1 MFLLAG
7 MVMVGLITGVTEAN
21 YFPTV
26 RIAAFTPLKLLFLI
40 AYTGLGLMPVIVDGW
55 EDLRWKRIQSAVEF
69 YLSAAGK
76 KALDNISLTIRVGEF
91 IVLCG
96 RSG

>member
-55 EDLRWKRIQSAVEF
+55 EDLRWKRIQSAV
-69 YLSAAGK
+69 
-76 KALDNISLTIRVGEF
+76 
-91 IVLCG
+91 
-96 RSG
+96 